1 MMEYN
6 EEFTEYLEDYIKE
19 NYEVYDRFTFD
30 YLFRKLLKEGYDHE
44 EAKDIIIHNCALSTL
59 VMQERIYNSYYLKIS
74 DDEKI
79 SDDLLELRNE
89 ISNKYFK
96 NRISTIKIIFIYRTT
111 RRDIKI
117 TREYVTELRRKLYI
131 KITEAIPV
139 EVENITEEDCIGNMY
154 KRVTGRTYDG
164 YPPEIQTTYGQ
175 LQRALGVK
183 VEPAPDEW
191 DRLYNVDFFIAINGK
206 YIGLQIKPT
215 TFKHTFEDYKWKEM
229 QEISHHKFQEKFG
242 GKVFTVFSIKEGNK
256 KVIHNP
262 EVIEEIRKEIE
273 RLEKE

>member
-1 MMEYN
+1 MDYREDFA
-6 EEFTEYLEDYIKE
+6 EELEDYIKE

-30 YLFRKLLKEGYDHE
+30 YLFRRLLKDGYDHE

-74 DDEKI
+74 DEKI

-89 ISNKYFK
+89 IFNKHFK
-96 NRISTIKIIFIYRTT
+96 NRPTIKIIFIHRTT
-111 RRDIKI
+111 RGDIKI
-117 TREYVTELRRKLYI
+117 TREYVTELRRKLCI
-131 KITEAIPV
+131 KITEQISA
-139 EVENITEEDCIGNMY
+139 EVEDITEEDCIGHVY
-154 KRVTGRTYDG
+154 KGVIGRTHDG
-164 YPPEIQTTYGQ
+164 YPPEIQTIYGQ
-175 LQRALGVK
+175 LQRALGVE

-191 DRLYNVDFFIAINGK
+191 DRLYNVDFFIEISGE

-229 QEISHHKFQEKFG
+229 QEISHRKFQEKFG
-242 GKVFTVFSIKEGNK
+242 GQVFTVFSVKEGNK